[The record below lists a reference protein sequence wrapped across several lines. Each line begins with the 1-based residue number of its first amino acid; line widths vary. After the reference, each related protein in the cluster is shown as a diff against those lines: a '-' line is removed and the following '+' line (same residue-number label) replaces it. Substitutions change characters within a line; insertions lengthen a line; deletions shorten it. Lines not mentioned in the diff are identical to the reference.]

1 MFQSLSDFTVPLPVE
16 TRPLDAGGEA
26 ATSKLRGG
34 RRSAALRLEPTLPKT
49 ERPKPGEKEV
59 GRRRLGGLGG
69 LAPYIQESVVYMW
82 LDVCIWCTHET
93 FKHRQESRTSA
104 VK

>member
-1 MFQSLSDFTVPLPVE
+1 MAPFLGNSHLKTNSPLRDFFVCPVHEGFQSLSDFTVPLPVE
-16 TRPLDAGGEA
+16 TRPLDARGEA

-69 LAPYIQESVVYMW
+69 LAPYIQESVV
-82 LDVCIWCTHET
+82 
-93 FKHRQESRTSA
+93 
-104 VK
+104 